1 MKKLRTLTERNMEI
15 RSEMQAIG
23 DKAKAEKR
31 NFTPE
36 EAQRLEQLREEHN
49 RNAMEIMDIT
59 STEQY
64 RQAHGKERTSLMQ
77 LLRNARNTEGHTVVV
92 PAFTEMMR
100 STISAGNNGT
110 DLVETE
116 FKGLLEPL
124 YAESVLAKLGARF
137 YPGLPQGNI
146 HVPIMGKSSCNWA
159 GETGNSSD
167 GAPDTSSVEL
177 TPHRLT
183 SYIDISKQLLNQD
196 SIGIEEAIRRDLV
209 KSISDKFEA
218 TVFGAEAGSVNKPK
232 GLFWDASAS
241 PAAVRTLEDGTD
253 FAKACEIDRIQNFPK
268 KIFHYADLFHCS
280 GRESPLLAVQHL
292 GIIRDVHGVI
302 ADTLEIRH
310 NLIVLVED
318 RGVLLSA
325 DMGQKFYDVT
335 ADAVRE
341 KVNIRFRFLNLL
353 INLCIIILNKA
364 ESLFHI
370 VPCCAV
376 LRQQNIVKASQRQCG
391 RIEESRAE
399 RVELVLILVRL
410 YLIIGHKTHTLLLKQ
425 PDHGEEQH
433 ACRQVKYCIGIR
445 DDTGIDG
452 SLPDPVQESELMK
465 DRHADKDQR
474 HFTDIEED
482 IDDTDPL
489 LLRACADKAHDSRR
503 HAVAEV
509 YADNNRVYR
518 LKGKHARGGKR
529 LQDTD
534 RG

>member
-253 FAKACEIDRIQNFPK
+253 FAKACEIEANVEAAN
-268 KIFHYADLFHCS
+268 YT
-280 GRESPLLAVQHL
+280 
-292 GIIRDVHGVI
+292 DVKY
-302 ADTLEIRH
+302 
-310 NLIVLVED
+310 
-318 RGVLLSA
+318 LLSPKSKA
-325 DMGQKFYDVT
+325 D
-335 ADAVRE
+335 
-341 KVNIRFRFLNLL
+341 FRVMAKSSKSTQLVYEGGEVDGTPAITTSNVGINGAYIYGDWNNLL
-353 INLCIIILNKA
+353 IAAWGGVEITVDEYTQATKGCVRLVVNAYFDAKPL
-364 ESLFHI
+364 
-370 VPCCAV
+370 
-376 LRQQNIVKASQRQCG
+376 
-391 RIEESRAE
+391 RAE
-399 RVELVLILVRL
+399 AIKVA
-410 YLIIGHKTHTLLLKQ
+410 T
-425 PDHGEEQH
+425 
-433 ACRQVKYCIGIR
+433 
-445 DDTGIDG
+445 IDV
-452 SLPDPVQESELMK
+452 D
-465 DRHADKDQR
+465 
-474 HFTDIEED
+474 
-482 IDDTDPL
+482 
-489 LLRACADKAHDSRR
+489 
-503 HAVAEV
+503 
-509 YADNNRVYR
+509 
-518 LKGKHARGGKR
+518 
-529 LQDTD
+529 
-534 RG
+534 

>member
-23 DKAKAEKR
+23 DKAKAANR
-31 NFTPE
+31 AFTPE
-36 EAQRLEQLREEHN
+36 EAQQLEQLREEHN

-159 GETGNSSD
+159 GETGNSGD

-196 SIGIEEAIRRDLV
+196 SIGVEEAIRRDLV

-218 TVFGAEAGSVNKPK
+218 TVFGAEAGSANKPK

-241 PAAVRTLEDGTD
+241 PAAVRKLVDGSD
-253 FAKACEIDRIQNFPK
+253 FAKACEIEANVEAAN
-268 KIFHYADLFHCS
+268 YT
-280 GRESPLLAVQHL
+280 
-292 GIIRDVHGVI
+292 DVKY
-302 ADTLEIRH
+302 
-310 NLIVLVED
+310 
-318 RGVLLSA
+318 LLSPKSKA
-325 DMGQKFYDVT
+325 D
-335 ADAVRE
+335 
-341 KVNIRFRFLNLL
+341 FRVMAKSSKSTQLVYEGGEVDGTPAITTSNVGINGAYIYGDWNNLL
-353 INLCIIILNKA
+353 IA
-364 ESLFHI
+364 
-370 VPCCAV
+370 AW
-376 LRQQNIVKASQRQCG
+376 G
-391 RIEESRAE
+391 G
-399 RVELVLILVRL
+399 VEITVDEYTQATKGCVRL
-410 YLIIGHKTHTLLLKQ
+410 VVNAYFDAKV
-425 PDHGEEQH
+425 
-433 ACRQVKYCIGIR
+433 AR
-445 DDTGIDG
+445 
-452 SLPDPVQESELMK
+452 
-465 DRHADKDQR
+465 
-474 HFTDIEED
+474 ED
-482 IDDTDPL
+482 
-489 LLRACADKAHDSRR
+489 AFA
-503 HAVAEV
+503 
-509 YADNNRVYR
+509 YARTR
-518 LKGKHARGGKR
+518 
-529 LQDTD
+529 TIS
-534 RG
+534 

>member
-31 NFTPE
+31 NFSPE
-36 EAQRLEQLREEHN
+36 EAQQLEQLREEHN

-64 RQAHGKERTSLMQ
+64 RQAHGRERTSLMQ

-177 TPHRLT
+177 IPHRLT

-196 SIGIEEAIRRDLV
+196 SIGVEEAIRRDLV

-253 FAKACEIDRIQNFPK
+253 FAKACEIEANVEAAN
-268 KIFHYADLFHCS
+268 YT
-280 GRESPLLAVQHL
+280 
-292 GIIRDVHGVI
+292 DVKY
-302 ADTLEIRH
+302 
-310 NLIVLVED
+310 
-318 RGVLLSA
+318 LLSPKSKA
-325 DMGQKFYDVT
+325 D
-335 ADAVRE
+335 
-341 KVNIRFRFLNLL
+341 FRVMAKSSKSTQLVYEGGEVDGTPAITTSNVGINGAYIYGDWNNLL
-353 INLCIIILNKA
+353 IA
-364 ESLFHI
+364 
-370 VPCCAV
+370 AW
-376 LRQQNIVKASQRQCG
+376 G
-391 RIEESRAE
+391 G
-399 RVELVLILVRL
+399 VEITVDEYTQATKGCVRL
-410 YLIIGHKTHTLLLKQ
+410 VVNAYFDAKV
-425 PDHGEEQH
+425 
-433 ACRQVKYCIGIR
+433 AR
-445 DDTGIDG
+445 
-452 SLPDPVQESELMK
+452 
-465 DRHADKDQR
+465 
-474 HFTDIEED
+474 ED
-482 IDDTDPL
+482 AFAYART
-489 LLRACADKAHDSRR
+489 RALS
-503 HAVAEV
+503 
-509 YADNNRVYR
+509 
-518 LKGKHARGGKR
+518 
-529 LQDTD
+529 
-534 RG
+534 

>member
-36 EAQRLEQLREEHN
+36 EAQQLEQLREEHN

-196 SIGIEEAIRRDLV
+196 SIGVEEAIRRDLV

-253 FAKACEIDRIQNFPK
+253 FAKACEIEANVEAAN
-268 KIFHYADLFHCS
+268 YT
-280 GRESPLLAVQHL
+280 
-292 GIIRDVHGVI
+292 DVKY
-302 ADTLEIRH
+302 
-310 NLIVLVED
+310 
-318 RGVLLSA
+318 LLSPKSKA
-325 DMGQKFYDVT
+325 D
-335 ADAVRE
+335 
-341 KVNIRFRFLNLL
+341 FRVMAKSSKNTQLVYEGGEVDGTPAITTSNVGINGAYIYGDWNNLL
-353 INLCIIILNKA
+353 IAAWGN
-364 ESLFHI
+364 
-370 VPCCAV
+370 
-376 LRQQNIVKASQRQCG
+376 
-391 RIEESRAE
+391 
-399 RVELVLILVRL
+399 VEITVDEYTQATKGCVRL
-410 YLIIGHKTHTLLLKQ
+410 VVNAYFDAKV
-425 PDHGEEQH
+425 
-433 ACRQVKYCIGIR
+433 AR
-445 DDTGIDG
+445 
-452 SLPDPVQESELMK
+452 
-465 DRHADKDQR
+465 
-474 HFTDIEED
+474 ED
-482 IDDTDPL
+482 
-489 LLRACADKAHDSRR
+489 AFA
-503 HAVAEV
+503 
-509 YADNNRVYR
+509 YARTR
-518 LKGKHARGGKR
+518 
-529 LQDTD
+529 TIS
-534 RG
+534 

>member
-31 NFTPE
+31 NFSPE
-36 EAQRLEQLREEHN
+36 EAQQLEQLREEHN

-196 SIGIEEAIRRDLV
+196 SIGVEEAIRRDLV

-241 PAAVRTLEDGTD
+241 PAAVRTLENGTD
-253 FAKACEIDRIQNFPK
+253 FAKACEIEANVEAAN
-268 KIFHYADLFHCS
+268 YT
-280 GRESPLLAVQHL
+280 
-292 GIIRDVHGVI
+292 DVKY
-302 ADTLEIRH
+302 
-310 NLIVLVED
+310 
-318 RGVLLSA
+318 LLSPKSKA
-325 DMGQKFYDVT
+325 D
-335 ADAVRE
+335 
-341 KVNIRFRFLNLL
+341 FRVMAKSSKSTQLVYEGGEVDGTPAITTSNVGINGAYIYGDWNNLL
-353 INLCIIILNKA
+353 IA
-364 ESLFHI
+364 
-370 VPCCAV
+370 AW
-376 LRQQNIVKASQRQCG
+376 G
-391 RIEESRAE
+391 G
-399 RVELVLILVRL
+399 VEITVDEYTQATKGCVRL
-410 YLIIGHKTHTLLLKQ
+410 VVNAYFDAKV
-425 PDHGEEQH
+425 
-433 ACRQVKYCIGIR
+433 AR
-445 DDTGIDG
+445 
-452 SLPDPVQESELMK
+452 
-465 DRHADKDQR
+465 
-474 HFTDIEED
+474 ED
-482 IDDTDPL
+482 AFAYART
-489 LLRACADKAHDSRR
+489 RALS
-503 HAVAEV
+503 
-509 YADNNRVYR
+509 
-518 LKGKHARGGKR
+518 
-529 LQDTD
+529 
-534 RG
+534 

>member
-31 NFTPE
+31 NFSPE
-36 EAQRLEQLREEHN
+36 EAQQLEQLREEHN

-196 SIGIEEAIRRDLV
+196 SIGVEEAIRRDLV

-253 FAKACEIDRIQNFPK
+253 FAKACEIEANVEAAN
-268 KIFHYADLFHCS
+268 YT
-280 GRESPLLAVQHL
+280 
-292 GIIRDVHGVI
+292 DVKY
-302 ADTLEIRH
+302 
-310 NLIVLVED
+310 
-318 RGVLLSA
+318 LLSPKSKA
-325 DMGQKFYDVT
+325 D
-335 ADAVRE
+335 
-341 KVNIRFRFLNLL
+341 FRVMAKSSKSTQLVYEGGEVDGTPAITTSNVGINGAYIYGDWNNLL
-353 INLCIIILNKA
+353 IA
-364 ESLFHI
+364 
-370 VPCCAV
+370 AW
-376 LRQQNIVKASQRQCG
+376 G
-391 RIEESRAE
+391 G
-399 RVELVLILVRL
+399 VEITVDEYTQATKGCVRL
-410 YLIIGHKTHTLLLKQ
+410 VVNAYFDAKV
-425 PDHGEEQH
+425 
-433 ACRQVKYCIGIR
+433 AR
-445 DDTGIDG
+445 
-452 SLPDPVQESELMK
+452 
-465 DRHADKDQR
+465 
-474 HFTDIEED
+474 ED
-482 IDDTDPL
+482 
-489 LLRACADKAHDSRR
+489 AFA
-503 HAVAEV
+503 
-509 YADNNRVYR
+509 YARTR
-518 LKGKHARGGKR
+518 
-529 LQDTD
+529 TIS
-534 RG
+534 

>member
-15 RSEMQAIG
+15 RSEMQTIG

-196 SIGIEEAIRRDLV
+196 SIGVEEAIRRDLV

-253 FAKACEIDRIQNFPK
+253 FAKACEIEANVEAAN
-268 KIFHYADLFHCS
+268 YT
-280 GRESPLLAVQHL
+280 
-292 GIIRDVHGVI
+292 DVKY
-302 ADTLEIRH
+302 
-310 NLIVLVED
+310 
-318 RGVLLSA
+318 LLSPKSKA
-325 DMGQKFYDVT
+325 D
-335 ADAVRE
+335 
-341 KVNIRFRFLNLL
+341 FRVMAKSSKNTQLVYEGGEVDGTPAITTSNVGINGAYIYGDWNNLL
-353 INLCIIILNKA
+353 IAAWGN
-364 ESLFHI
+364 
-370 VPCCAV
+370 
-376 LRQQNIVKASQRQCG
+376 
-391 RIEESRAE
+391 
-399 RVELVLILVRL
+399 VEITVDEYTQATKGCVRL
-410 YLIIGHKTHTLLLKQ
+410 VVNAYFDAKV
-425 PDHGEEQH
+425 
-433 ACRQVKYCIGIR
+433 AR
-445 DDTGIDG
+445 
-452 SLPDPVQESELMK
+452 
-465 DRHADKDQR
+465 
-474 HFTDIEED
+474 ED
-482 IDDTDPL
+482 
-489 LLRACADKAHDSRR
+489 AFA
-503 HAVAEV
+503 
-509 YADNNRVYR
+509 YARTR
-518 LKGKHARGGKR
+518 
-529 LQDTD
+529 TIS
-534 RG
+534 